1 MNPTAALHAFGQSLW
16 LDNITRAL
24 LDDGTLQGYVDRL
37 SVTGLTSNPT
47 IFQHAIAGT
56 DAYDADIAASTDADP
71 GALFI
76 RMALAD
82 LARAADLFAPAHKA
96 SGGVD
101 GWVSMEVSPLLAD
114 DAAGTLA
121 AVKALHAQGGRDN
134 LFIKIPGTQ
143 AGLTA
148 IEEATFAGI
157 PINVTLLFSDTQ
169 TIAAAEARLRGI
181 QRRLATGLDPAV
193 HSVVSL
199 FVSRWDVAVASLVPP
214 ALHNRL
220 GIAMAGRTLRA
231 FRALLDSPLWRKLEG
246 QGVPTQRLLWA
257 STGTKDP
264 AASDVLYIEA
274 LAAPGTINTIPDK
287 TLKAFADHG
296 RVGPGMAADGGD
308 CDAEIA
314 RFEAAGIDTAALAAQ
329 LQREG
334 AAAFVTSWNSL
345 MQDITAKR
353 DAAKRNGGRP

>member
-24 LDDGTLQGYVDRL
+24 LDDGTLKTYIDRL

-56 DAYDADIAASTDADP
+56 DAYDADIAASPDTDP
-71 GALFI
+71 EALFI

-82 LARAADLFAPAHKA
+82 LARAADLFAPAHQA

-121 AVKALHAQGGRDN
+121 AVKALHAQGGRPN

-143 AGLTA
+143 AGLAA

-157 PINVTLLFSDTQ
+157 PINVTLLFSDSQ

-181 QRRLATGLDPAV
+181 HRRLAAGLDPAV

-199 FVSRWDVAVASLVPP
+199 FVSRWDVAVAGLVP
-214 ALHNRL
+214 AELHNRL

-231 FRALLDSPLWRKLEG
+231 FHALLDSPRWHGLAQ
-246 QGVPTQRLLWA
+246 QGAPAQRLLWA
-257 STGTKDP
+257 STGSKDP
-264 AASDVLYIEA
+264 TASDVLYVEA
-274 LAAPGTINTIPDK
+274 LAAPGTINTLPDA
-287 TLKAFADHG
+287 TLRAFADHG

-314 RFEAAGIDTAALAAQ
+314 RFNAAGIDTAALAAR

-334 AAAFVTSWNSL
+334 AAAFVTSWRSL
-345 MQDITAKR
+345 MQDIANKQ
-353 DAAKRNGGRP
+353 NGGRS